1 MKHPQKLSWLKV
13 LLLPAAISSLSVFST
28 QAIAVNALHNR
39 VLDTRA
45 DHAAQTTAPAES
57 VIIAAKIKDSPI
69 LIVEGHFAGSEQ
81 IADFNTQTLKP
92 IDSKLEVDLGSG
104 DLLVMSSSKAGAE
117 PEQMVDSDDLMSDTA
132 YEAEV
137 AQTDITDAEV
147 MQAQTAQTE
156 AMEAQTAETQESSA
170 DDAFGFG
177 SQSEPSEGS
186 DPLRFINKPI
196 NSFNSALDKAVLK
209 PTAKVYQKVTPAP
222 VRSGVR
228 NFFKNLR
235 EPWTAVNLLLQ
246 GKPVDSAK
254 SLSRFT
260 LNTVTTLGFVDVS
273 AKYQGLSIPKEDLG
287 QTLAVWGVPNGPY
300 MVLPLLGPST
310 LRDTA
315 GLPFDSA
322 AYPPAY
328 IQDDATMIGVTAADG
343 ISLRAELLSIDGIV
357 DPYDYELLKSV
368 YLQNRAYEISRSGTG
383 TSTKQESFSSE
394 GFGD

>member
-1 MKHPQKLSWLKV
+1 MKHPQKLNWLKL

-28 QAIAVNALHNR
+28 QAVAVNALHNR

-45 DHAAQTTAPAES
+45 ADLAQETAKPES
-57 VIIAAKIKDSPI
+57 AVVAAKSGKASPI
-69 LIVEGHFAGSEQ
+69 LVVEGHFAGSEELP
-81 IADFNTQTLKP
+81 DFKTQTLKP
-92 IDSKLEVDLGSG
+92 IDGALEVELSNSDLM
-104 DLLVMSSSKAGAE
+104 VMSTAEADAE
-117 PEQMVDSDDLMSDTA
+117 PEQMVDSDELMSDEA
-132 YEAEV
+132 FEAEV
-137 AQTDITDAEV
+137 AESDAAEMEV
-147 MQAQTAQTE
+147 TE
-156 AMEAQTAETQESSA
+156 TEEPA
-170 DDAFGFG
+170 DGDAFNFG
-177 SQSEPSEGS
+177 DQPEVSEGS

-222 VRSGVR
+222 VKSGVR

-235 EPWTAVNLLLQ
+235 EPWTAVNLMLQ
-246 GKPVDSAK
+246 GKPADSAK
-254 SLSRFT
+254 SLGRFT
-260 LNTVTTLGFVDVS
+260 LNTVTSLGFVDVS

-328 IQDDATMIGVTAADG
+328 LQDDATMIGVTAADG
-343 ISLRAELLSIDGIV
+343 ISLRAELLSIDGLV

-368 YLQNRAYEISRSGTG
+368 YLQNRAYEISRSG
-383 TSTKQESFSSE
+383 SAPSAEQETFSSE

>member
-1 MKHPQKLSWLKV
+1 MKHPQKLNWLKL
-13 LLLPAAISSLSVFST
+13 LLLPAAISSLSVYST
-28 QAIAVNALHNR
+28 QAVAVNALHNR

-45 DHAAQTTAPAES
+45 AELAQETAKPES
-57 VIIAAKIKDSPI
+57 AVVAVKSVKASPI
-69 LIVEGHFAGSEQ
+69 LIVEGHFAGSEEL
-81 IADFNTQTLKP
+81 ADFKTQTLKP
-92 IDSKLEVDLGSG
+92 IDGALEVELTNSDLM
-104 DLLVMSSSKAGAE
+104 VMSTAEADAE
-117 PEQMVDSDDLMSDTA
+117 PEQMVDSDELMSDEA
-132 YEAEV
+132 FEAEV
-137 AQTDITDAEV
+137 AESDSIETEV
-147 MQAQTAQTE
+147 TE
-156 AMEAQTAETQESSA
+156 AEEPA
-170 DDAFGFG
+170 DGDAFNFG
-177 SQSEPSEGS
+177 DQPEVSEGS

-222 VRSGVR
+222 VRTGVR

-235 EPWTAVNLLLQ
+235 EPWTAVNLMLQ
-246 GKPVDSAK
+246 GKPADSAK
-254 SLSRFT
+254 SLGRFT
-260 LNTVTTLGFVDVS
+260 LNTVTSLGFVDVS

-328 IQDDATMIGVTAADG
+328 LQDDATMIGVTAADG
-343 ISLRAELLSIDGIV
+343 ISLRAELLSIDGLV

-368 YLQNRAYEISRSGTG
+368 YLQNRAYEISRSGT
-383 TSTKQESFSSE
+383 TPNAKQETFSSE
-394 GFGD
+394 SFGD

>member
-13 LLLPAAISSLSVFST
+13 LLLPAAISSLSVYST
-28 QAIAVNALHNR
+28 QALAVNALHNR

-45 DHAAQTTAPAES
+45 SASAQEMSRAEAAVVATKS
-57 VIIAAKIKDSPI
+57 VKASPI
-69 LIVEGHFAGSEQ
+69 LIVEGHYAGSQEL
-81 IADFNTQTLKP
+81 ADFETQTLKP
-92 IDSKLEVDLGSG
+92 IDGALEVELTNSDLM
-104 DLLVMSSSKAGAE
+104 VMSTSEADAE
-117 PEQMVDSDDLMSDTA
+117 PEQMLDSDELMSDTA
-132 YEAEV
+132 FEAEV
-137 AQTDITDAEV
+137 AESDAAENEI
-147 MQAQTAQTE
+147 AETE
-156 AMEAQTAETQESSA
+156 FTETAEPA
-170 DDAFGFG
+170 DGDAFNFG
-177 SQSEPSEGS
+177 DQPELSQGS

-235 EPWTAVNLLLQ
+235 EPWTAVNLMLQ
-246 GKPVDSAK
+246 GKPADSAK
-254 SLSRFT
+254 SLGRFT
-260 LNTVTTLGFVDVS
+260 LNTVTSLGFVDVS

-300 MVLPLLGPST
+300 IVLPLLGPST

-328 IQDDATMIGVTAADG
+328 LQDDAAMIGVTAADG
-343 ISLRAELLSIDGIV
+343 ISLRAELLSIDGLV

-368 YLQNRAYEISRSGTG
+368 YLQNRAYEISRSG
-383 TSTKQESFSSE
+383 SAPSVEQESFASE

>member
-13 LLLPAAISSLSVFST
+13 LLLPAAISSLSVYST
-28 QAIAVNALHNR
+28 QALAVNALHNR

-45 DHAAQTTAPAES
+45 SASAQETSRAES
-57 VIIAAKIKDSPI
+57 AVVATKSVKASPI
-69 LIVEGHFAGSEQ
+69 LIVEGHYAGSEEL
-81 IADFNTQTLKP
+81 ADFKTQTLKP
-92 IDSKLEVDLGSG
+92 IDGALEVELTNSDLM
-104 DLLVMSSSKAGAE
+104 VMSTSEADAE
-117 PEQMVDSDDLMSDTA
+117 PEQMLDSDELMSDEA
-132 YEAEV
+132 FEAEV
-137 AQTDITDAEV
+137 AESDSIETEV
-147 MQAQTAQTE
+147 TE
-156 AMEAQTAETQESSA
+156 AEEPA
-170 DDAFGFG
+170 DGDAFNFG
-177 SQSEPSEGS
+177 DQPEVSEGS

-222 VRSGVR
+222 VRTGVR

-235 EPWTAVNLLLQ
+235 EPWTAVNLMLQ
-246 GKPVDSAK
+246 GKPADSAK
-254 SLSRFT
+254 SLGRFT
-260 LNTVTTLGFVDVS
+260 LNTVTSLGFVDVS
-273 AKYQGLSIPKEDLG
+273 AKYHGLNIPKEDLG

-300 MVLPLLGPST
+300 IVLPLLGPST

-328 IQDDATMIGVTAADG
+328 LQDDATMIGVTAADG
-343 ISLRAELLSIDGIV
+343 ISLRAELLSIDGLV

-368 YLQNRAYEISRSGTG
+368 YLQNRAYEISRSG
-383 TSTKQESFSSE
+383 SAPSAEQESFASE